1 MDKYNWIKTETF
13 CKWNDVA
20 LNDYDKEDI
29 ELAKSQI
36 YEIVSI
42 AYEDD
47 SENIYDD
54 TLILIENDY
63 SMVEC
68 YAKELVSL
76 TEIEKEIINNIINIR
91 KYVDELHDNI
101 RNIRFFVGINNIN
114 DKKTYYQEKEITSE
128 MLNEWNKVV
137 EDIKLFTHF

>member
-47 SENIYDD
+47 SEKIYDD

>member
-20 LNDYDKEDI
+20 LNDYDKEDR

-47 SENIYDD
+47 TENIYDD